1 MPGYLLDTNIPVYL
15 QTPDSPFHNPVKE
28 SFYKLQDDDQLF
40 ISVLSLFELYYGAAL
55 KKKEAEE
62 LAAQAI
68 LAIEEIKKRF
78 TLLPLNGKEAP
89 IFGEIKA
96 SYKTKFKEEREK
108 KGTIKKHDVDF
119 ILAGTAIEYG
129 LVIVSNDNI
138 FPRIKELFPDLEIEN
153 WAKV

>member
-40 ISVLSLFELYYGAAL
+40 VSVLSLFELYYGAAL

-62 LAAQAI
+62 QVATQAI
-68 LAIEEIKKRF
+68 LAIEEIKQRF
-78 TLLPLNGKEAP
+78 TLLPLNVKEAP

-96 SYKTKFKEEREK
+96 SYKTKFKEKEEK
-108 KGTIKKHDVDF
+108 KGYDKK
-119 ILAGTAIEYG
+119 T
-129 LVIVSNDNI
+129 
-138 FPRIKELFPDLEIEN
+138 
-153 WAKV
+153 